1 VSVGYATDRLRASD
15 AVYGAAFS
23 SERARGSD
31 DDALVY
37 YVGFYDPA
45 VTPCNNPLAVF
56 EDQREA

>member
-1 VSVGYATDRLRASD
+1 LRASD